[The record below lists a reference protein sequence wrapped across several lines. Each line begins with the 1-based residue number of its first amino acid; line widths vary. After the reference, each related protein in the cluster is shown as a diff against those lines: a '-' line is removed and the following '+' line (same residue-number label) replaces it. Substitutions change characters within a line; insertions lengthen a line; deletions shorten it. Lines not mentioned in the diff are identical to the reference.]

1 MNSRFCSWASSVS
14 RQLNWPQPQPTTR
27 RTISVAANHSTKM
40 VFFFFHTQSPCSNE
54 CGLHWYVNMTTCIVP
69 EEITSCYIIVI
80 NLLQNLDTINLVTK
94 SVLDE
99 KWWQLYTCRDRRTE
113 QQFLL
118 YTICLGRQFTLD
130 YLQSSCRFNRMLPK
144 NRWNDRLNIA
154 YRYIYQRFHNLPFYV
169 LLGTDKISFSVRS
182 SLSTSFN
189 NPYWQQLRNTLWAEK
204 CLLVLKETIEDSV
217 NEGKQHLD
225 PLAALTW
232 YLASSKEQKLKLKYM
247 EDPTIQLLC
256 TISETW
262 FIAVIL
268 FLLQIKNFRWT
279 STNKKEGYESWIGSI
294 SSYWITSRIDNSCQG
309 STRCSGMYC
318 IAVINLNSHSPNAFN
333 ATIIKT
339 VSSFFCD
346 W

>member
-1 MNSRFCSWASSVS
+1 MWTALVC
-14 RQLNWPQPQPTTR
+14 
-27 RTISVAANHSTKM
+27 
-40 VFFFFHTQSPCSNE
+40 E
-54 CGLHWYVNMTTCIVP
+54 YDYLHCPGRNNFMLQY
-69 EEITSCYIIVI
+69 SDK
-80 NLLQNLDTINLVTK
+80 LLQNLDTINLVTK

-99 KWWQLYTCRDRRTE
+99 NGDSYIHAETDVRSSNSCYILFASAVNSRWITCNR
-113 QQFLL
+113 
-118 YTICLGRQFTLD
+118 LGD
-130 YLQSSCRFNRMLPK
+130 SIEC
-144 NRWNDRLNIA
+144 
-154 YRYIYQRFHNLPFYV
+154 YQRIDETIDWILLTSTHTSGLTIYHFLFF
-169 LLGTDKISFSVRS
+169 LGTDKISFSVRS
-182 SLSTSFN
+182 SLSTSLN

-232 YLASSKEQKLKLKYM
+232 YLASSREQKLKLKYM

-256 TISETW
+256 TISESW